1 MKQFAQRSTLLEV
14 RKMAKQNDV
23 GVFQLDNGKWAFR
36 YTFTKNG
43 KRSSRRS
50 CKDEF
55 GNPLNTKRAA
65 IKARKSA
72 VEAETLNQPLK
83 PIIHK
88 TVAEVFKEYREKGCS
103 GKAYQTIKK
112 QDSLWKNHIRDKFGK
127 KYVDSITVA
136 EVNDY
141 LTQLYYVDGYAY
153 KYTESFLKMFYLIF
167 GQAYSRNYLS
177 IDTYSKLCINKDT
190 KIKMP
195 NLKTDE
201 DTEIVTFNREEIALL
216 DEYFKGTN
224 AETAYLLGKYCG
236 LRISE
241 CYGLK
246 WDNVNF
252 RDNSISID
260 RQMQYQNGLIKLV
273 SLKTR
278 NAKRTVYMNKELKNH
293 LKKKWQ
299 QAKLDAITFAAVRE
313 QKQRFIDDLDDSKI
327 SSTELVNCLPDGTIQ
342 TVNSFKYPSREI
354 KSKLGIQFKYHYLR
368 HTFGTRMAEM
378 NTPQH
383 LLCSIM
389 GHGNIHVTQ
398 QYYIAVS
405 KRGIEIL
412 QNNLN
417 QL

>member
-1 MKQFAQRSTLLEV
+1 M
-14 RKMAKQNDV
+14 
-23 GVFQLDNGKWAFR
+23 
-36 YTFTKNG
+36 
-43 KRSSRRS
+43 
-50 CKDEF
+50 
-55 GNPLNTKRAA
+55 
-65 IKARKSA
+65 
-72 VEAETLNQPLK
+72 
-83 PIIHK
+83 
-88 TVAEVFKEYREKGCS
+88 
-103 GKAYQTIKK
+103 
-112 QDSLWKNHIRDKFGK
+112 
-127 KYVDSITVA
+127 
-136 EVNDY
+136 
-141 LTQLYYVDGYAY
+141 
-153 KYTESFLKMFYLIF
+153 KMFYLIF

-252 RDNSISID
+252 KDNSISID

-273 SLKTR
+273 PLKTR

-299 QAKLDAITFAAVRE
+299 QAKSDAITFVAVRE
-313 QKQRFIDDLDDSKI
+313 QKQRFIDDLDDSII
-327 SSTELVNCLPDGTIQ
+327 SSTELVNCLPNGTIQ

>member
-1 MKQFAQRSTLLEV
+1 
-14 RKMAKQNDV
+14 MAKQNDV

-72 VEAETLNQPLK
+72 IEAETLNQPLK

-327 SSTELVNCLPDGTIQ
+327 SSTELVNCLPNGTIQ